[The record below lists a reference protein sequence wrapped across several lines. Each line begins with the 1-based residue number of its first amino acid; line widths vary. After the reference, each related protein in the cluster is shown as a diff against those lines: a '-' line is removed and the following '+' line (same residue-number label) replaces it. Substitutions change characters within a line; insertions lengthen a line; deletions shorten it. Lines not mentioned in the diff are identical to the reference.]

1 MRKLFIA
8 AGLFLACLVIIA
20 AWNVNSLVE
29 RNKEYLL
36 GRLARTLGH
45 AITADKIEIGYQPFA
60 LRMAN
65 LAIAGDPAD
74 TANPLVLAK
83 DMQVKLRF
91 LPLFLGRLQPAQIS
105 LDSPVITIVRDPDGR
120 YNYEPQGR
128 ERKPPANK
136 NKRSDDAPRDR
147 QIFAIAAVQITNGT
161 LRYRDLKNDSELAL
175 TQIDLRQSEFD
186 EDEPVEL
193 QLSAAVMTVQPNLK
207 FNIRVGPIAGI
218 RDYRNYPI
226 EGNLNAEQLD
236 LGKVNRALPQL
247 RRATPKHLR
256 FDGIYDVKDLKFK
269 GTLNNPSIKG
279 AVSGTDASF
288 RLD

>member
-1 MRKLFIA
+1 MRKHFIA
-8 AGLFLACLVIIA
+8 AGLILACLLIIA
-20 AWNVNSLVE
+20 AWNVNSIVE
-29 RNKEYLL
+29 GNKEYLL
-36 GRLARTLGH
+36 GRLARTFGH
-45 AITADKIEIGYQPFA
+45 AITADKVEIGYQPFA
-60 LRMAN
+60 VRLAN

-91 LPLFLGRLQPAQIS
+91 LPLFLGRFQPAQIT

-128 ERKPPANK
+128 ERKPPANR
-136 NKRSDDAPRDR
+136 NNRSDEPPRDR
-147 QIFAIAAVQITNGT
+147 QLFAIAAVQITNGT

-193 QLSAAVMTVQPNLK
+193 QLSAAVMTAQPNLK

-236 LGKVNRALPQL
+236 LGKVNRALPQFK
-247 RRATPKHLR
+247 RATPKLLR
-256 FDGIYDVKDLKFK
+256 FDGIYDIKDFKFK

-288 RLD
+288 RFD